1 MKRNLA
7 SALYDSQPMQILLA
21 LIIYAVYA
29 SVLGVALVPS
39 IALVRFAARGLSF
52 ASGADL
58 GVRGLFLWG
67 LALGAAVY
75 LYFIWVAVWM
85 ATLIRLI
92 SLGMKPGVYPKASLT
107 TLRWL
112 IHSGIHTIAV
122 KSILPYIPV
131 SYFSNLYFRIMG
143 AKIGKNVYIN
153 TNLLSDAY
161 LMTLEDGVILG
172 GGSELTCHMMER
184 ENLILSRIRIGRDS
198 LIGTGAFISPGVD
211 IGERCT
217 VGARCYLRRGAKV
230 ADGTVL
236 TVVAGLPMRT
246 VHGLE
251 KGRGANITGL
261 GKKVPKPVVHT
272 EL

>member
-7 SALYDSQPMQILLA
+7 SALYESQAMQIVLA

-29 SVLGVALVPS
+29 SVLGMALVPS
-39 IALVRFAARGLSF
+39 IALVRFASRELSF
-52 ASGADL
+52 AVDAVFGMR
-58 GVRGLFLWG
+58 VLFLWG
-67 LALGAAVY
+67 LTLGAAVY
-75 LYFIWVAVWM
+75 FYFIWGAVWM

-107 TLRWL
+107 TVRWL

-161 LMTLEDGVILG
+161 LLTLEDGVILG
-172 GGSELTCHMMER
+172 GGAELTCHMMER
-184 ENLILSRIRIGRDS
+184 ENLILSSIRIGRDS
-198 LIGTGAFISPGVD
+198 LVGTGAFISPGVD

-217 VGARCYLRRGAKV
+217 IGARCYIRRGV
-230 ADGTVL
+230 TIPDGSIYTVI
-236 TVVAGLPMRT
+236 AGLPIRS
-246 VHGLE
+246 VYEIE
-251 KGRGANITGL
+251 KGSN
-261 GKKVPKPVVHT
+261 
-272 EL
+272 